1 MPDGLIIT
9 FLFMVLFSLLVFF
22 SRDEKRDVLVASLPN
37 HSDGLH
43 SRSDLHVAQ
52 LQASDFFFFLFRN
65 GWLKCSLELSNQ
77 AHIHPV

>member
-37 HSDGLH
+37 HSDGLQ
-43 SRSDLHVAQ
+43 SRRDLHVAQ
-52 LQASDFFFFLFRN
+52 LQASDFFFFF
-65 GWLKCSLELSNQ
+65 CLEM
-77 AHIHPV
+77 VG